1 MNALRQLEQAVLEE
15 GREWTRRRWEQQL
28 QAQSNALPARC
39 PQTNQGLKNTRWRD
53 LRLDSV
59 VGPVSLRVRHG
70 YSPALGRWVC
80 PAREAWGLPAYQR
93 LSPEFQ
99 ARLTYTATDTGSY
112 EGAARLAA
120 NWGSPISD
128 GCIHEPRQRLGE
140 AAPTLALPTPG
151 PTPGEP
157 EFSLV
162 IMPDGWMARERGPD
176 WGASRRRKK
185 PQRIAGHEIKS
196 AVIYRLEQRAQN
208 AGGRGLL
215 IEKSVVAS
223 PRKPRRWTSGPPFRP
238 RRGGAGWAGPK
249 WSSW

>member
-223 PRKPRRWTSGPPFRP
+223 PPETSPVDFGATVQAEAR
-238 RRGGAGWAGPK
+238 RRGLGRAK
-249 WSSW
+249 VV